1 MLVERVKKVCLEEC
15 SLKLDRPVVVG
26 VSGGADS
33 LCLLDCLWK
42 AGFRV
47 VVAHFDHSLRPES
60 AADAH
65 RVAEA
70 AHQRDLPFT
79 VERQDVA
86 AYARDVGLSVEEAAR
101 VMRYGFLFRVAR
113 QWGAQAVAV
122 AHHADDQVETV
133 LMHLLR
139 GAGLEG
145 LTGMKGSRVQEG
157 WDESIPLVRP
167 LLGVWREEIEAYC
180 CEHGLEPVEDVS
192 NRDVTF
198 FRNRLRH
205 ELIPWLQTYN
215 PRIKEVL
222 WRSAQVLA
230 GEAEVIEQAVEGAWI
245 RVTHEV
251 APGKVVLDRE
261 AFLALPIGLQRRL
274 FRRAMA
280 LLRPGLRDIGFEV
293 VEQGVHFIAK
303 PSRSGRLHL
312 ARGLRLTLQRG
323 RVFLLEG
330 DTPPFSG
337 AEWPQLNE
345 KDLLALN
352 VPGVLELGSGWRLQA
367 SWSEAGS
374 EAYRSAGCWEA
385 YLDADALVFPLVVRR
400 ARRGER
406 FQPLGL
412 EGRSQK
418 LSDFWINAHLPREAR
433 AAWPL
438 VYSGETVAWVPG
450 HRLDHRFRAREGSRR
465 LLYLRLSRDPA

>member
-1 MLVERVKKVCLEEC
+1 MLIERVKKVCLKEY
-15 SLKLDRPVVVG
+15 SLQPERPIVVG

-47 VVAHFDHSLRPES
+47 IVAHFDHSLRPES
-60 AADAH
+60 AEDAR
-65 RVAEA
+65 RVAEVA
-70 AHQRDLPFT
+70 RQRGLPFT

-86 AYARDVGLSVEEAAR
+86 AYARDAGLSVEEAAR
-101 VMRYGFLFRVAR
+101 LMRYGFLFRVAR
-113 QWGAQAVAV
+113 EWGAQAVAV

-139 GAGLEG
+139 GSGLEG

-180 CEHGLEPVEDVS
+180 REHGLEPVEDAS

-205 ELIPWLQTYN
+205 EFIPWLQTYN

-222 WRSAQVLA
+222 WRAAQVLA
-230 GEAEVIEQAVEGAWI
+230 GEAEVIEQAVETAWNQ
-245 RVTHEV
+245 VAHE
-251 APGKVVLDRE
+251 AGPGKVAFDRE
-261 AFLALPIGLQRRL
+261 AFLALPVGLRRRL

-280 LLRPGLRDIGFEV
+280 LLRPGLRDIGFEI
-293 VEQGVHFIAK
+293 VERGVHFIAE
-303 PSRSGRLHL
+303 PSRSRRLHL
-312 ARGLRLTLQRG
+312 AQGLRLALQGDRIL
-323 RVFLLEG
+323 LLEG
-330 DTPPFSG
+330 DTWPFSG
-337 AEWPQLNE
+337 AEWPQLTE
-345 KDLLALN
+345 GEQLALT
-352 VPGVLELGSGWRLQA
+352 VPGVLELGNGWRLQA
-367 SWSEAGS
+367 SWSAIGG
-374 EAYRSAGCWEA
+374 EAYRSTGRWEA
-385 YLDADALVFPLVVRR
+385 YLDADTLVFPLVVRR

-412 EGRSQK
+412 GGRSQK
-418 LSDFWINAHLPREAR
+418 LSDFWINVRLPREVR

-438 VYSGETVAWVPG
+438 VYSGEAVAWVPG
-450 HRLDHRFRAREGSRR
+450 YRLDHRFRVREGSRR
-465 LLYLRLSRDPA
+465 LLHLRLTRNPT

>member
-1 MLVERVKKVCLEEC
+1 MLIERVKDICLKEC
-15 SLKLDRPVVVG
+15 SLELDRPIVVG

-47 VVAHFDHSLRPES
+47 IVAHFDHSLRPES
-60 AADAH
+60 AEDAR

-70 AHQRDLPFT
+70 ASQRGLPFT

-86 AYARDVGLSVEEAAR
+86 AYARDAGLSVEEAAR
-101 VMRYGFLFRVAR
+101 LMRYGFLFRMAR

-139 GAGLEG
+139 GSGLEG
-145 LTGMKGSRVQEG
+145 LIGMRGSRVQGE
-157 WDESIPLVRP
+157 WDEAIPLVRP

-180 CEHGLEPVEDVS
+180 QEHNLEPVDDAS

-230 GEAEVIEQAVEGAWI
+230 GEAEVIEQAVETAWI
-245 RVTHEV
+245 KVTCE
-251 APGKVVLDRE
+251 AGPGKVALDRE

-280 LLRPGLRDIGFEV
+280 LLRPGLRDVGFEV
-293 VEQGVHFIAK
+293 VERGVHFMAE

-312 ARGLRLTLQRG
+312 AQGLRLALHG
-323 RVFLLEG
+323 DRVFLLEG
-330 DTPPFSG
+330 DTSPFSG
-337 AEWPQLNE
+337 VEWPQLNE
-345 KDLLALN
+345 GGVRVLN
-352 VPGVLELGSGWRLQA
+352 VPGVLELENGWRLQA

-374 EAYRSAGCWEA
+374 EVFRSAGRWEA
-385 YLDADALVFPLVVRR
+385 YLDADTLILPLVVRR
-400 ARRGER
+400 ARHGER

-412 EGRSQK
+412 GGRSQK
-418 LSDFWINAHLPREAR
+418 LSDFWINVRLPREVR

-438 VYSGETVAWVPG
+438 VYSGEEVAWVPG
-450 HRLDHRFRAREGSRR
+450 YRLDHRFRVREGSHR
-465 LLYLRLSRDPA
+465 LLYLTLTRPPG

>member
-1 MLVERVKKVCLEEC
+1 MLIERVKNVCLKEC
-15 SLKLDRPVVVG
+15 SLKLDRPIVAG

-47 VVAHFDHSLRPES
+47 IVAHFDHSLRPES
-60 AADAH
+60 AEDAH

-70 AHQRDLPFT
+70 ASQRGLPF
-79 VERQDVA
+79 VLERQDVA
-86 AYARDVGLSVEEAAR
+86 AYARDAGLSLEEAAR
-101 VMRYGFLFRVAR
+101 VMRYRFLFRVAR
-113 QWGAQAVAV
+113 QQGAQAVVV

-139 GAGLEG
+139 GSGLEG
-145 LTGMKGSRVQEG
+145 LTGMKGSRVQEV

-180 CEHGLEPVEDVS
+180 REHGLEPVEDAS
-192 NRDVTF
+192 NRDISF

-230 GEAEVIEQAVEGAWI
+230 GEAEVIEQAVETAWMQ
-245 RVTHEV
+245 VACEV
-251 APGKVVLDRE
+251 GPGKVALDRE

-274 FRRAMA
+274 VRRAMA

-293 VEQGVHFIAK
+293 VERGVRFIAE

-312 ARGLRLTLQRG
+312 AQGLRLVSRG
-323 RVFLLEG
+323 DRVLLLEG
-330 DTPPFSG
+330 DTSPFTG

-345 KDLLALN
+345 AAPLVLN
-352 VPGVLELGSGWRLQA
+352 VPGALELENGWRLQA
-367 SWSEAGS
+367 TWSEAGS
-374 EAYRSAGCWEA
+374 EVYRSAGRWEA
-385 YLDADALVFPLVVRR
+385 YLDADALVLPLLVRR
-400 ARRGER
+400 ARAGER

-412 EGRSQK
+412 GGRSQK
-418 LSDFWINAHLPREAR
+418 LSDFWINVRLPREMR

-438 VYSGETVAWVPG
+438 VYSGEEIAWVPG
-450 HRLDHRFRAREGSRR
+450 YRLDHRFRVREGSRR
-465 LLYLRLSRDPA
+465 LLHLKLTRLPA